1 MRDMA
6 AHLHARPDLLE
17 RTGRGDIHSKS
28 TPAQARR
35 RLATRYRACPSP
47 SWPRAHPA
55 RPARAAAACA
65 ACCAGPQKPAARLFC
80 NHAQPSIPDGKSSM
94 LTASGRSCGARG
106 WPGGSRRA
114 ADSTGTAIAFL
125 SGPSCRRVR
134 RPHGR
139 RGKGEGGRGDKAS
152 KRSLRR
158 RAGDAHLTGHRR
170 GSTDDPAVSRPCFGR
185 TGLRGGERWGGPVP
199 GKKQRGREPCRA
211 RKTEFG
217 ATTRAG
223 RRCTRSAS
231 AGRRHEHEPTGARQ
245 RRAGGHC
252 RAAQGTGGRH
262 PRASARART
271 FYRHRIAHGIGPAL
285 HGCGGGGGGQGRA
298 L

>member
-55 RPARAAAACA
+55 RPARAATACA

-139 RGKGEGGRGDKAS
+139 RGKGEGETKRASDLCAGGRGTRILPGIDGEAQMIPQCRAPALDGRGCGEGRDGAVPS
-152 KRSLRR
+152 LARSNGAANLAAPARR
-158 RAGDAHLTGHRR
+158 NSAQRRGQAVDAHEAHLPDGGTSTSPQERDNAAPGGIAGQRR
-170 GSTDDPAVSRPCFGR
+170 GLEDAI
-185 TGLRGGERWGGPVP
+185 
-199 GKKQRGREPCRA
+199 RA
-211 RKTEFG
+211 RRPVLGHFIV
-217 ATTRAG
+217 
-223 RRCTRSAS
+223 
-231 AGRRHEHEPTGARQ
+231 TGSRME
-245 RRAGGHC
+245 
-252 RAAQGTGGRH
+252 
-262 PRASARART
+262 
-271 FYRHRIAHGIGPAL
+271 
-285 HGCGGGGGGQGRA
+285 
-298 L
+298 